1 LLENAGSGT
10 AAAPG
15 IAFDGDSNTGIYRPG
30 ADQLAFAT
38 NGAQALY
45 INSSGNVGIGTS
57 SPGSRLEV
65 SRLGAAWTGAA
76 ASSAAAVFI
85 HNGNNLTTGSAAL
98 QISGG
103 STSSSAVYFGDES
116 DADAGSI
123 QYGHGSDSMLFRVNA
138 AERMRID
145 ASGNVGIGTSSP
157 DAKLKVQPVNS
168 DIPQSA
174 FSIRQNNGADTAQA
188 TFSVEAS
195 PTDGVSR
202 LIGSATST
210 PQLAFYTGGT
220 ERMRI
225 DSSGRLLV
233 GTSTYSG
240 TGTGFEIEGTGNF
253 GPQIRATAKGSDEYP
268 VYQILRK
275 SRGASIVQNGDFIFE
290 IQAQGYDGSS
300 YLPAATIRAEVD
312 GTPGAND
319 MPGRLVFFTT
329 ADGASFPTE
338 HFRIASNGD
347 LTATDTTIGSNSD
360 SRLKTNIADFAYD
373 LEVFK
378 QYQPKTFDWKNPNL
392 HGNKTSQRGFIA
404 QDVEAIDDY
413 WVGQQAVGE
422 DSADAEFLDADR
434 LAKTLKLGK
443 KDAMYVSVIQQLLA
457 KVETLET
464 KVAALEA
471 S

>member
-1 LLENAGSGT
+1 MANIKITELTALTDPASTDVLPIVDVVADVTKKISIADLLENAGSGT

-57 SPGSRLEV
+57 SPDARLHSRADGDEIKALLYLQNRNGGANAGSQISFSNSTTDLTDTRLAYIR
-65 SRLGAAWTGAA
+65 SLTSGAGQ
-76 ASSAAAVFI
+76 
-85 HNGNNLTTGSAAL
+85 NGNNLTFGTNL
-98 QISGG
+98 NGG
-103 STSSSAVYFGDES
+103 A
-116 DADAGSI
+116 
-123 QYGHGSDSMLFRVNA
+123 
-138 AERMRID
+138 
-145 ASGNVGIGTSSP
+145 
-157 DAKLKVQPVNS
+157 
-168 DIPQSA
+168 
-174 FSIRQNNGADTAQA
+174 
-188 TFSVEAS
+188 
-195 PTDGVSR
+195 
-202 LIGSATST
+202 
-210 PQLAFYTGGT
+210 
-220 ERMRI
+220 
-225 DSSGRLLV
+225 
-233 GTSTYSG
+233 
-240 TGTGFEIEGTGNF
+240 
-253 GPQIRATAKGSDEYP
+253 
-268 VYQILRK
+268 
-275 SRGASIVQNGDFIFE
+275 
-290 IQAQGYDGSS
+290 
-300 YLPAATIRAEVD
+300 
-312 GTPGAND
+312 
-319 MPGRLVFFTT
+319 
-329 ADGASFPTE
+329 PTE

-378 QYQPKTFDWKNPNL
+378 QYQPKTFDWKNPKL

-413 WVGQQAVGE
+413 WVGQQAVDE

-434 LAKTLKLGK
+434 LAKTLKLDK

-457 KVETLET
+457 NVETLET